1 MICCSTNL
9 NLSSVLIS
17 STFQPGID
25 NMVEGMMEEEEKM
38 REKDLDAGERVSE
51 ERQNWRRAEVKG
63 RNEPSCERKG
73 SWSRKVGGERRREAF
88 GEEGSRG
95 ESCVGG
101 KLESVGGRLQ
111 RKGEEGNSLS
121 RSASL
126 PPATRERSR
135 VKRVSVK
142 CKLLERIVRQEIG
155 IKL

>member
-1 MICCSTNL
+1 MPEED
-9 NLSSVLIS
+9 
-17 STFQPGID
+17 FQD
-25 NMVEGMMEEEEKM
+25 FE
-38 REKDLDAGERVSE
+38 AGERVAGE
-51 ERQNWRRAEVKG
+51 ERSSWRREEVKG
-63 RNEPSCERKG
+63 RNDPTSCEGKG

-101 KLESVGGRLQ
+101 KNGSVGGKFESVGGRIGSVGGKYGTMVGGRLQ

-135 VKRVSVK
+135 VKRVSDSVK
-142 CKLLERIVRQEIG
+142 CNRLRWIVRHA
-155 IKL
+155 LD